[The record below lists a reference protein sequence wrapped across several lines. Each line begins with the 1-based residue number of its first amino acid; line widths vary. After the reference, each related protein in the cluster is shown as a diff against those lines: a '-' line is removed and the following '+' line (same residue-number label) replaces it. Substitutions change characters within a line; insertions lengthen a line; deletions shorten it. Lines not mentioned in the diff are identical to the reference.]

1 MRRSAAAFTLVEL
14 LVVIAII
21 GVLVALLLPAVQA
34 AREAARRSQCINS
47 IRQSSLGLLGFEDTN
62 KAFPAGRKGCDPGAV
77 SAYCPNVT
85 SADGYVMIGHGA
97 SAFVQLLPYI
107 EQQALF
113 KLFRINE
120 VPIWDGSAWHTET
133 DVQQAIAQRPDAF
146 VCPSDSDL
154 VFFAEYKHEVPART
168 PVATGSYA
176 VMGGT
181 CGPGQTCTGLLNEP
195 LNAKTENDGVFMY
208 GRMFGIKE
216 ITDGLS
222 NTIFLGETIEGHLPV
237 SSNIWTNGNRVNS
250 IRSTATPINFPSG
263 LDGGRGVVTDASGV
277 NRANG
282 AFSSRHAG
290 GSVFAF
296 GDAHAIFIPESIDMT
311 VYRQLSTRANGD
323 VPDATF

>member
-1 MRRSAAAFTLVEL
+1 MRRRTAAFTLVEL

-34 AREAARRSQCINS
+34 AREAARRSQCLNN

-62 KAFPAGRKGCDPGAV
+62 KVFPAGRKGCDPGAASV
-77 SAYCPNVT
+77 YCPNVT
-85 SADGYVMIGHGA
+85 SSDGYVMIGHGA
-97 SAFVQLLPYI
+97 SAFVQLLPFI

-113 KLFRINE
+113 KLFRIDE
-120 VPIWDGSAWHTET
+120 VPIWDGGSVWHTET
-133 DVQQAIAQRPDAF
+133 DVRQAIAERPETF
-146 VCPSDSDL
+146 TCPSDSEL
-154 VFFAEYKHEVPART
+154 IFFAEYKHEVPART

-208 GRMFGIKE
+208 GRPIAIKE

-237 SSNIWTNGNRVNS
+237 SANIWTNGNRANT
-250 IRSTATPINFPSG
+250 IRTTATPINFPMG
-263 LDGGRGVVTDASGV
+263 LDGGRGVLTYQT
-277 NRANG
+277 NITNG

-290 GSVFAF
+290 GAVFAF
-296 GDAHAIFIPESIDMT
+296 GDAHATFVSESIDMT
-311 VYRQLSTRANGD
+311 VYREMSTRANGD
-323 VPDATF
+323 LPNSNL